1 MSNTLAVTKFNLG
14 LLGEKIAGNFNL
26 QGSLKQCENAIC
38 ELQGSVKKRGGMKYL
53 LPINKAGLLFPFV
66 FNNKEAFVI
75 IVTQNLLQIY
85 SPKTNTITWS
95 VATTLTPTED
105 DIFYISMYQVQDVV
119 YICGPKFHPQK
130 LIRLNKEGTNWSLN
144 AVSFIEPPWLPENET
159 DLKLTAGTACTDGTT
174 PKGTSVTLTASTS
187 VTEAQ
192 FPVGSWIRLLTVE
205 GTSSYWATFIV
216 SSVSGNTINTQY
228 QSGTCKTNYSSVI
241 WRQNAFING
250 NFPTCCCIHEARM
263 SYCMGRYVFLSKVDS
278 YDNFSLTPA
287 VASEITVTDAMT
299 TTLSMKQASSINWCA
314 SDRNLLVGTENEEYA
329 IKSDDFGTLLSA
341 SSIRGQQQ
349 STVGNE
355 FLPVVQTSGGIIAV
369 KKFGKKATFYSYDSE
384 SYRYGY
390 KDLNLYN
397 EDITEVGINDMT
409 YTSDPVP
416 ILWLS
421 LVDGTLV
428 GCTLSIADDVVAF
441 HKHNTQGQI
450 LSITS
455 LPNDETGESELY
467 LLIRRSEP
475 GAENEEIYLEKLDN
489 GVTASTKNTTNLFY
503 SDSSIHLHSDI
514 KKTHWEGAQHLH
526 GRNVQV
532 LADGAVQPEC
542 IVTEDG
548 SIDIQYP
555 ANDLIVGLGYDM
567 IVQAA
572 ELSVEGVVLEN
583 KAKNI
588 SSVDVLL
595 YKTIGMWVGSENDKL
610 KEIPTRSTSDKMDTA
625 LPLYT
630 KMRKLLVEGG
640 WKTSNNLIF
649 GHRSPLPFQL
659 LAIYLDLNV
668 GK

>member
-1 MSNTLAVTKFNLG
+1 MSNTLAISKFNLG

-66 FNNKEAFVI
+66 FNNTETFVI

-105 DIFYISMYQVQDVV
+105 DVLYISMYQVQDVV

-144 AVSFIEPPWLPENET
+144 PVSFIESPWLPENET

-174 PKGTSVTLTASTS
+174 AKGTSVNLTASTS

-216 SSVSGNTINTQY
+216 ASVSGTTISTRY
-228 QSGTCKTNYSSVI
+228 QSGTCKTNYASVI

-263 SYCMGRYVFLSKVDS
+263 CYCMGRYVFLSKVDS

-287 VASEITVTDAMT
+287 NAAEIKVTDAMT

-341 SSIRGQQQ
+341 STVRGQQQ

-355 FLPVVQTSGGIIAV
+355 FLPVIQTSGGVIAV
-369 KKFGKKATFYSYDSE
+369 KKFGKKCTFYLYNSE
-384 SYRYGY
+384 FYRYSY

-397 EDITEVGINDMT
+397 EDVTEVGINDMT
-409 YTSDPVP
+409 YTSDPDP

-421 LVDGTLV
+421 LVDGSLV
-428 GCTLSIADDVVAF
+428 GITLSIADDVVAF

-450 LSITS
+450 LSVTS
-455 LPNDETGESELY
+455 LPNDETGESDLY
-467 LLIRRSEP
+467 LLVRRSNPEDP
-475 GAENEEIYLEKLDN
+475 QQEIYLEKLDN
-489 GVTASTKNTTNLFY
+489 GVNVSTKDTKLLFY
-503 SDSSIHLHSDI
+503 SDSSIHLHSDV
-514 KKTHWEGAQHLH
+514 KTTHWEGASHLH
-526 GRNVQV
+526 DRTVQI
-532 LADGAVQPEC
+532 LADGAVQPE
-542 IVTEDG
+542 VTIGDDG
-548 SIDIQYP
+548 SFDIQYP
-555 ANDLIVGLGYDM
+555 ANDVIVGLGYDM
-567 IVQAA
+567 FIQPA
-572 ELSVEGVVLEN
+572 ELSVQDIVLEN
-583 KAKNI
+583 KNKNI
-588 SSVDVLL
+588 SSVSARL
-595 YKTIGMWVGSENDKL
+595 YKSVGCWIGSENDKL
-610 KEIPTRSTSDKMDTA
+610 KEIPTRNTHDRMNVA

-630 KMRKLLVEGG
+630 DLKKMLLTGG
-640 WKTSNNLIF
+640 WREDGAIIF
-649 GHRSPLPFQL
+649 GHKAPLPFHL
-659 LAIYLDLNV
+659 LAIYLETNISR
-668 GK
+668 